1 MYKQKKKY
9 VSPETLV
16 HLFTAHTVQR
26 PSEVCVCVCVFLQQ
40 TVCDSTLPF
49 NMCDFG
55 LGKFHVC
62 VCACACVRV
71 CNNSHLAVL

>member
-26 PSEVCVCVCVFLQQ
+26 PSEVCVCVSAA
-40 TVCDSTLPF
+40 DS
-49 NMCDFG
+49 
-55 LGKFHVC
+55 V
-62 VCACACVRV
+62 
-71 CNNSHLAVL
+71 